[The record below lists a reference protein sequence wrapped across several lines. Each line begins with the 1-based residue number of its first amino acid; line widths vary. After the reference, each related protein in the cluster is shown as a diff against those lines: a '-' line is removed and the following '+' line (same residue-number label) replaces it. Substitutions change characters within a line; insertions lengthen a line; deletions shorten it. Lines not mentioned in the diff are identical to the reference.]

1 MKQKIRALSIAF
13 SVLSCLLRLS
23 LAWNIMKWKTT
34 CTPSED
40 TQQILQ
46 AISWSQLSTE
56 MLVTELWLT
65 DAKCYFDDNTWY
77 WWTNI
82 PCPSKEELPL

>member
-1 MKQKIRALSIAF
+1 MKNID
-13 SVLSCLLRLS
+13 RL
-23 LAWNIMKWKTT
+23 AIWIFFIICYIWITIVTNIQLQQY
-34 CTPSED
+34 

-46 AISWSQLSTE
+46 AISWSQLSIE
-56 MLVTELWLT
+56 MLVTEQWLT

-82 PCPSKEELPL
+82 PCPSKEELPLQFNCKK

>member
-1 MKQKIRALSIAF
+1 MYWVDKLFI
-13 SVLSCLLRLS
+13 CLLFLV
-23 LAWNIMKWKTT
+23 
-34 CTPSED
+34 CTIFISVESYNN

-46 AISWSQLSTE
+46 AISWSQLSME
-56 MLVTELWLT
+56 MLVTEQWLT

-82 PCPSKEELPL
+82 PCPSKEELSLQFNCKK